1 MSARCLA
8 GIRVLDLSQ
17 YLPGP
22 EPRIEVAFPAL
33 FDGVLPVPRVPLQ
46 ERAAED
52 LLAAWGGG

>member
-1 MSARCLA
+1 MSACCLA

-22 EPRIEVAFPAL
+22 RIEVAFSAL
-33 FDGVLPVPRVPLQ
+33 FDGVLPVPRAPLQ